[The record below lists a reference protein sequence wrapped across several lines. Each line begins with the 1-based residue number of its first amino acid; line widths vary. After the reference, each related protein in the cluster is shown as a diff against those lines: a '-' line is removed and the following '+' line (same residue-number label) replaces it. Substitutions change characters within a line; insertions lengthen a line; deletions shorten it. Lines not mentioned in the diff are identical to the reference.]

1 MKWGCL
7 SGMLCALATLGAW
20 GAERTPDGYGLVEA
34 LTGTSS
40 FGSQDPSP
48 FRYAASAVSS
58 GTLGSSSTHA
68 IDRGNANAW
77 APQCVYQ
84 IERYGADMTT
94 TFTDLVPGAAY
105 KVELHL
111 SECYFGGS
119 NGGDGT
125 GKRVWNALINGVSV
139 ETGIDIYKQAGG
151 AWKALVKQYACTAD
165 ANGRIA
171 VRMQKTTDN
180 AHFSGIAVFGTAV
193 PSGATLSGSRVA
205 GTADLAFS
213 WSGKDTLRY
222 YLERSSTGETG
233 PWTTV
238 GGPYAADVTRATL
251 TGAYDAAATAWYRIV
266 ASNGVGTVATDCVR
280 FEPSGVTDS
289 LATTGERIADN
300 AAALYG
306 LETVGAASAGP
317 NMLATDSVTAAGYML
332 ETDGDSTLSLGAG
345 QLFSVGLLGV
355 GDHARQLTVSGEG
368 TLAAKEGVLG
378 LSVRDADARLLVTA
392 PLSGGTAGTIS
403 KNGAGTVTVAGFTG
417 VSGLA
422 VNDGA
427 FVYSNAVNE
436 ALTTVLNGKGTFAK
450 AGDGKLTV
458 TSANPAFEGDVVV
471 KAGTLQFGRTGS
483 VFENSAGTL
492 TVEPGGALD
501 VATPD
506 LGSETVKLGSRKV
519 VVSGAGPDGKGAIVS
534 SCTKSQYNALANGE
548 LSGDVVFGGGGSSL
562 SETVGRWDFRNGAVN
577 LNGHSIRK
585 VGKNMVCL
593 TGIALTGD
601 TGVTIDV
608 EDGYWSS
615 ETTTSYSGGPQNAF
629 NISRGAYLD
638 FYNISKPLT
647 WSLNLADGAYVQVRN
662 GDAAK
667 NHFTGPV
674 NLAAGTVNLLA
685 KSSSYA
691 TLDGVVSGE
700 GRLRSV
706 SQGGGRVTLANPAN
720 TYSGGT
726 LIEGGDLSAVYK
738 GSLPGY
744 DDPAKLAISNATLI
758 VTLADGAGNTWGVDD
773 VRAFSA
779 RGQLKTNNS
788 RVGVIVEDVRT
799 FSGGLS
805 IPMGTLAKY
814 GEGELRFDEP
824 MRMANGGFEQ
834 FLGTTTFTG
843 SGAEVSVTSTFK
855 QQRGIVAFDDGASL
869 TTATNTPVYIGN
881 VERALARLVV
891 SNATLRTVEKI
902 PVNQGTS
909 GIYVGSGSQNN
920 STINSARGVLEVHGD
935 SVISNMYNVG
945 YGLRAQG
952 AIHQYGGRVVNCG
965 GAANDIRLGNYGYG
979 YLELN
984 GGYHEWMGYGQVC
997 SQGSAASGVFVQHGG
1012 TFEFNQGHQGRMA
1025 INRSNNGGHGEIYQD
1040 GGVFTVKSFIEM
1052 GEEDNNR
1059 GGVSWWTV
1067 DGNATAVVQDQVEMS
1082 DRTNHVAVLNL
1093 NGGTLETKYIAA
1105 RPKENDGNY
1114 ATAKAFVNFNGGTY
1128 RARAD
1133 GEIFRGD
1140 ANHRPTAVTIY
1151 AAGATFDTAGHNSS
1165 IQVPLV
1171 KPAGRGLASITV
1183 PNLTD
1188 YIGSPV
1194 FTITGDGE
1202 GATAHAVYD
1211 AKTGRI
1217 TAVKITSPGTGYT
1230 TATVTST
1237 DGGWTNIVAS
1247 TATLADNATTGGLT
1261 KKGAGTLTLTAANTF
1276 GGAVTVEEGRLVL
1289 KHPAAFPA
1297 GSDLVVTGGT
1307 LDLLGNTITAGV
1319 VRVTGGTVANGRV
1332 VCHAFNKEGAGTFTF
1347 DAAGVTAGHGRPG
1360 LWSGTLSGAANLTDP
1375 NPCTEIVAAP
1385 TMANSTTGW
1394 QSNMTWVY
1402 TGYVWNRSAEDVTWT
1417 FVSYFD
1423 DGVQLKIDGRQ
1434 ILYTTQW
1441 SDQGKGRVTL
1451 SPGPHAFELRL
1462 LQGTGD
1468 AGPSGANGKPGW
1480 GKGTGMGF
1488 GVDFQGRDSTD
1499 AANFVRFED
1508 CANIAE
1514 IFSLD
1519 VGGAQIAAGGVTVK
1533 HAGGDL
1539 AGLLEGVLDGK
1550 SNWTAPNPCTAT
1562 TPTVSKAQTKTGWS
1576 ENTTACYTGYIW
1588 NTNDVAVT
1596 WTFAESFD
1604 DYVRVWI
1611 DGQSV
1616 IANDG
1621 YNFMQVGT
1629 LTLTPGPH
1637 AFEARFSEASGGAGP
1652 SFATNAVGG
1661 TATPPWG
1668 FAIDFQ
1674 GRGEAR
1680 ISNFTKVDDEL
1691 GRALFTTAVPFS
1703 GSAFDGVLPPVVLAD
1718 GAMLS
1723 YEDSTDAGATV
1734 PSLGATG
1741 AVAGGN
1747 VTVSKFLVVDVDDL
1761 IAGKFLAAAGTL
1773 TLADGAAIWFE
1784 NADRLQKKDRYVLV
1798 ESTDGISVDPS
1809 KIALRRLPEN
1819 SHWQIFVSGGKL
1831 MLGYPT
1837 STVIYFR

>member
-1 MKWGCL
+1 MG
-7 SGMLCALATLGAW
+7 LASLLGVSA
-20 GAERTPDGYGLVEA
+20 AERTPDGYGLVEA

-40 FGSQDPSP
+40 FGGQDPSP
-48 FRYAASAVSS
+48 FRFLGSAVSGGTS
-58 GTLGSSSTHA
+58 GGSSTHA
-68 IDRGNANAW
+68 IDRGNPNAW

-84 IERYGADMTT
+84 IERYGTDMTT
-94 TFTDLVPGAAY
+94 TFTGLVPNASY

-111 SECYFGGS
+111 TECYFGGS
-119 NGGDGT
+119 NGSSDGT
-125 GKRVWNALINGVSV
+125 GKRVWNTLINGVSK

-151 AWKALVKQYACTAD
+151 AWKALVKQYECSAD
-165 ANGRIA
+165 ANGKIA

-180 AHFSGIAVFGTAV
+180 AHFSGIAVFGIAV
-193 PSGATLSGSRVA
+193 PSSVTLSGSRVA
-205 GTADLAFS
+205 GTTDLAFT

-222 YLERSSTGETG
+222 YLERSSAGATG

-238 GGPYAADVTRATL
+238 GGPYVADVTSATL
-251 TGAYDAAATAWYRIV
+251 TGAYDAAAPVWYRVV
-266 ASNGVGTVATDCVR
+266 ASNGVGTVATDSVL

-289 LATTGERIADN
+289 LATTGERIVDN
-300 AAALYG
+300 PAALYG

-317 NMLATDSVTAAGYML
+317 NVLATDNVTAAGYLL
-332 ETDGDSTLSLGAG
+332 EADGDSTLSLGAG
-345 QLFSVGLLGV
+345 QLFTVGLLGV
-355 GDHARQLTVSGEG
+355 GDYARQLTVSGEG
-368 TLAAKEGVLG
+368 TLVAKDGILG
-378 LSVRDADARLLVTA
+378 LSARHADANLLVET
-392 PLSGGTAGTIS
+392 PLAGGSSGSIT
-403 KNGAGTVTVAGFTG
+403 KNGSGTVTVADLSGFT
-417 VSGLA
+417 SLA
-422 VNDGA
+422 VNDGV
-427 FVYSNAVNE
+427 FVYSNAVD
-436 ALTTVLNGKGTFAK
+436 ATMATVLNGKGTFVKSGA
-450 AGDGKLTV
+450 GKLTV
-458 TSANPAFEGDVVV
+458 TSANPDLEGDVVV

-483 VFENSAGTL
+483 VFANAAGTL
-492 TVEPGGALD
+492 TIEPGGALD
-501 VATPD
+501 IATSD
-506 LGSETVKLGSRKV
+506 LVNETVKLGSRKV

-534 SCTKSQYNALANGE
+534 SGKSQFSALVNGE
-548 LSGDVVFGGGGSSL
+548 LSGDVVFGGGGATL
-562 SETVGRWDFRNGAVN
+562 SESAGRWDFRDGAVN

-593 TGIALTGD
+593 TGVALTGD

-629 NISRGAYLD
+629 NISSGAYLD

-647 WSLNLADGAYVQVRN
+647 WSLNLADGAYLQVRN

-674 NLAAGTVNLLA
+674 NLAAGTVCLLA

-700 GRLRSV
+700 GRLRSI
-706 SQGGGRVTLANPAN
+706 SQSGGRVTLANPAN
-720 TYSGGT
+720 TYTGGT

-744 DDPAKLAISNATLI
+744 DDPAKLSISNATLV
-758 VTLADGAGNTWGVDD
+758 VTLADGADNTWGVDD

-779 RGQLKTNNS
+779 RGQLKTYNS
-788 RVGVIVEDVRT
+788 RVGVIVDDVRT
-799 FSGGLS
+799 FTGGLS

-814 GEGELRFDEP
+814 GTGELRFDEP

-834 FLGTTTFTG
+834 FLGTTTFSGT
-843 SGAEVSVTSTFK
+843 GAEVSLTSTFK
-855 QQRGIVAFDDGASL
+855 QQRGLISFDDGASL
-869 TTATNTPVYIGN
+869 ATTTNSPIYIGT
-881 VERALARLVV
+881 VDRALARMVV
-891 SNATLRTVEKI
+891 SNAVVRTVENI
-902 PVNQGTS
+902 PVNVGTK
-909 GIYVGSGSQNN
+909 GLYVGAGSQNN
-920 STINSARGVLEVHGD
+920 SSLNGAQGVLEVHDGA
-935 SVISNMYNVG
+935 VISNMYSVG

-984 GGYHEWMGYGQVC
+984 NGHHEWMGYGQVC
-997 SQGSAASGVFVQHGG
+997 GVGSAASGVFVQHGG
-1012 TFEFNQGHQGRMA
+1012 TFEFNQNHQGRMA
-1025 INRSNNGGHGEIYQD
+1025 INRAPGGGHGEIYQD
-1040 GGVFTVKSFIEM
+1040 GGVFTVKSYIEM

-1059 GGVSWWTV
+1059 GGVSWWTI

-1105 RPKENDGNY
+1105 RPKETAGNY
-1114 ATAKAFVNFNGGTY
+1114 ETAKALVNFNGGTY
-1128 RARAD
+1128 KARTG

-1151 AAGATFDTAGHNSS
+1151 AGGATFDTAGYNSS

-1171 KPAGRGLASITV
+1171 KPTGKGISAITL
-1183 PNLTD
+1183 PTLD
-1188 YIGSPV
+1188 GYIGSPV
-1194 FTITGDGE
+1194 FTIAGDGE
-1202 GATAHAVYD
+1202 GATAHAVCD
-1211 AKTGRI
+1211 VKTGKI

-1237 DGGWTNIVAS
+1237 DGGWTNVVTS
-1247 TATLADNATTGGLT
+1247 TATLVDNVTTGGLT
-1261 KKGAGTLTLTAANTF
+1261 KKGAGMLTLTAANTF
-1276 GGAVTVEEGRLVL
+1276 GGTVTVEDGRLLL

-1297 GSDLVVTGGT
+1297 GNDLVVTGGI
-1307 LDLLGNTITAGV
+1307 LDLFGNTITAGV
-1319 VRVTGGTVANGRV
+1319 VRVTGGTIINGRV
-1332 VCHAFNKEGAGTFTF
+1332 VCQTFNKEGSGTFTF
-1347 DAAGVTAGHGRPG
+1347 DAAGVTAGYGRPG

-1375 NPCTEIVAAP
+1375 NPCTEIVSAP

-1402 TGYVWNRSAEDVTWT
+1402 TGYIWNRSAEDVTWT
-1417 FVSYFD
+1417 FVGYFD
-1423 DGVQLKIDGRQ
+1423 DGMQLKIDGQQ
-1434 ILYTTQW
+1434 IIYTTVW
-1441 SDQGKGRVTL
+1441 NDQGKGRVTL
-1451 SPGPHAFELRL
+1451 SPGPHEFELRL

-1480 GKGTGMGF
+1480 GKGSGMGF

-1514 IFSLD
+1514 IFSVD
-1519 VGGAQIAAGGVTVK
+1519 VGGAHIAAGGVTVK
-1533 HAGGDL
+1533 HVGG
-1539 AGLLEGVLDGK
+1539 ASVGLLEGVLDGK
-1550 SNWTAPNPCTAT
+1550 SNWTSPNPCTAT

-1604 DYVRVWI
+1604 DYVRVWV
-1611 DGQSV
+1611 DGESV

-1621 YNFMQVGT
+1621 YNFMKVGT

-1637 AFEARFSEASGGAGP
+1637 AFEARFSEATGGAGP
-1652 SFATNAVGG
+1652 SFATNAIGG

-1674 GRGEAR
+1674 GRNEAR
-1680 ISNFTKVDDEL
+1680 ISNFTAVDDEV
-1691 GRALFTTAVPFS
+1691 GRAIFTTTLPFN
-1703 GSAFDGVLPPVVLAD
+1703 GAAFDGVLPPVVIADDATLA
-1718 GAMLS
+1718 
-1723 YEDSTDAGATV
+1723 YEESTDIGATV

-1741 AVAGGN
+1741 TVAGEN

-1761 IAGKFLAAAGTL
+1761 IAGRSLAAAGTF

-1784 NADRLQKKDRYVLV
+1784 NADKLQKKNRYTLV
-1798 ESTDGISVDPS
+1798 EATDGIAVDPS
-1809 KIALRRLPEN
+1809 KVELRRLPAD
-1819 SHWQIFVSGGKL
+1819 SHWQIFVSGKKL

-1837 STVIYFR
+1837 STVIYLR